1 MKKLLILLVFA
12 CFVIG
17 GSACYFGKQ
26 LFYAPLS
33 TDQTI
38 LLDLPHGSNVRTLA
52 TKLHDLALVPHPILV
67 RLAARLSG
75 YDKQL
80 KAGEYQIDPEMS
92 LADVFERIASGK
104 VVFHHLT
111 LPEGLTTAQML
122 DLIEKNEF
130 LNGPLPSRVREGDLL
145 PETYTFHKGMTRRK
159 FVRLAQEAMRAKLD
173 EIWQNRDPD
182 LPLRT
187 PQELVILASIVEKE
201 TALND
206 ERTRVASVFI
216 NRLEQG
222 MLLQTDPT
230 VIYALTQGKTELGRP
245 LTRQDLK
252 TDSPYNTYKYV
263 GLPPSP
269 IANPGEQSLLAA
281 AHPAKTP
288 YLYFVADGQGGHNF
302 AKTLDEHNQNVRHW
316 KQIHM

>member
-1 MKKLLILLVFA
+1 
-12 CFVIG
+12 
-17 GSACYFGKQ
+17 
-26 LFYAPLS
+26 
-33 TDQTI
+33 
-38 LLDLPHGSNVRTLA
+38 
-52 TKLHDLALVPHPILV
+52 
-67 RLAARLSG
+67 
-75 YDKQL
+75 
-80 KAGEYQIDPEMS
+80 
-92 LADVFERIASGK
+92 
-104 VVFHHLT
+104 
-111 LPEGLTTAQML
+111 
-122 DLIEKNEF
+122 
-130 LNGPLPSRVREGDLL
+130 
-145 PETYTFHKGMTRRK
+145 
-159 FVRLAQEAMRAKLD
+159 
-173 EIWQNRDPD
+173 
-182 LPLRT
+182 
-187 PQELVILASIVEKE
+187 
-201 TALND
+201 
-206 ERTRVASVFI
+206 VASVFI